1 MMNSE
6 VYRELGLSDE
16 EYQKIL
22 DLLGREPTPTELAM
36 FSVEWSEHCGYP
48 RSRRKLSLLPRE
60 GKAKAIVGG
69 DCGGIEIAPGLAVLF
84 KVESHNHPSQVE
96 PKQGAATGVGGIL
109 RDIFTTG
116 ARPIALLNSLR
127 FGELSDPHARYLF
140 RGVVDGIQFYGNCIG
155 VPTVGGEVMFHNSY
169 RGNCLVNV
177 MCIGLADMDKLV
189 EARAAGPGNSVM
201 YLGASTGRD
210 GIGGCSVLASHE
222 LSQELAKR
230 PSVQIGDPF
239 AEKCLLEACLEAI
252 ASGAIVA
259 MKDMGAAGLTCT
271 SSEMA
276 AEGGVGMELDLS
288 LVPRREA
295 GMEPWE
301 LMMSESQERML
312 AVVGKG
318 REKEVEDIFRKW
330 GLNAVVLGRVTH
342 DGLLRLTDG
351 GRPAAEVK
359 AAHLA
364 GAPSYVM
371 EEAEPSWLKEAQ
383 AFDAATLPAPKDI
396 GEALLQL
403 LSSPNIAS
411 KRWVYEQ
418 YDHMVQT
425 NTVVLP
431 ASDAAVLR
439 IKGVGAMATAMAA
452 EGLAIHELPLPG
464 IAAAMDGSGRYCSVD
479 PHLGAQ
485 IAVAEAARNLA
496 CSGAEPVAIT
506 DCLNFG
512 NPEKPD
518 RFWQFARCVEGIA
531 DACRALR
538 LAVVSGNV
546 SFYNEGPEGPI
557 APTPIIG
564 AVGLLKDVRRHC
576 SAGFKRTGDLI
587 ILLGRTL
594 PELGASEY
602 LKVLHGLEKG
612 RPPQLDLKLEA
623 AVQACCREAI
633 SNGWV
638 SSAHDCSDGGLG
650 VALAESCILG
660 SIGGSVELP
669 EGLQAHEWLFSESQ
683 SRIVLSVPPGNLNR
697 ILALAEKHEVEARI
711 LGEVGGDMFRVRFDG
726 KEIAS
731 LNVRD
736 MAKVYREAI
745 ESIIE

>member
-1 MMNSE
+1 MTDPS
-6 VYRELGLSDE
+6 VYRQLGLSDE
-16 EYQKIL
+16 EYRRIEQ
-22 DLLGREPTPTELAM
+22 LLGREPTPTELAM

-60 GKAKAIVGG
+60 GKAKVIVGG
-69 DCGGIEIAPGLAVLF
+69 DCGGIEIARGLAVLF

-127 FGELSDPHARYLF
+127 FGELSDPRARYLF
-140 RGVVDGIQFYGNCIG
+140 RGVVDGIQFYGNCLG
-155 VPTVGGEVMFHNSY
+155 VPTVGGEVMFHSSY

-177 MCIGLADMDKLV
+177 MCIGLADVGKLI
-189 EARAAGPGNSVM
+189 EARARGPGNSVM

-259 MKDMGAAGLTCT
+259 MKDMGAAGLTC
-271 SSEMA
+271 SSAEMA

-312 AVVGKG
+312 AVVQKG

-330 GLNAVVLGRVTH
+330 GLNAVVLGRVTD

-351 GRPAAEVK
+351 GRPAAELN
-359 AAHLA
+359 AEHLA

-383 AFDAATLPAPKDI
+383 ALDINSLPAPEDL
-396 GEALLQL
+396 GAALLQL

-411 KRWVYEQ
+411 KKWVYEQ

-425 NTVVLP
+425 STVVLP
-431 ASDAAVLR
+431 GSDAAVLR
-439 IKGVGAMATAMAA
+439 VKGVG
-452 EGLAIHELPLPG
+452 AIHELPLSG
-464 IAAAMDGSGRYCSVD
+464 IAAAMDGNGRYCLLD
-479 PHLGAQ
+479 PYLGAQ
-485 IAVAEAARNLA
+485 IAVAEAARNVA

-531 DACRALR
+531 EACRALR

-546 SFYNEGPEGPI
+546 SFYNEGAEGPI

-564 AVGLLKDVRRHC
+564 AVGLLKDVQRRC
-576 SAGFKRTGDLI
+576 TAGFKRPGEII

-594 PELGASEY
+594 AELGASEY

-612 RPPQLDLKLEA
+612 RPPRLDLKLEA
-623 AVQACCREAI
+623 AVQACCLEAI

-660 SIGGSVELP
+660 GIGASVELP
-669 EGLQAHEWLFSESQ
+669 GALQAHEWLFSESQ
-683 SRIVLSVPPGNLNR
+683 SRIVLSVPPGNVNR
-697 ILALAEKHEVEARI
+697 VLGVAEKHGVEASALGKVEGTI
-711 LGEVGGDMFRVRFDG
+711 LQAQLGGKQVF
-726 KEIAS
+726 S
-731 LNVRD
+731 LAIQE
-736 MAKVYREAI
+736 MAKVYDEAI